1 MFKVLVVDD
10 DSALR
15 LTISS
20 AFSERSYVVHQA
32 ENGEDAL
39 TRIMANGY
47 DLVLLDVNL
56 PGANGIEVLKHI
68 KEYDSSIIVLILTA
82 YSNVRDAVEAVKL
95 GAYNYL
101 EKPIKSED
109 LVSLV
114 DRALKAQNMAKAAG
128 LSAPMLQV
136 SGGGGDNRELVGA
149 SNEMKRIFGLLSKL
163 TKVDTSVLI
172 RGESGTGKELIARAI
187 HMNGSRKDD
196 RFVAVNCSAIPE
208 NLIESEFFG
217 HEKGA
222 FTGADSRKIGK
233 FQFADGGTLFLD
245 EIGDISAALQVK
257 LLRVLQEQKF
267 TPVGANREI
276 EVNVRIVAATN
287 RDLEAMIKCGQFRE
301 DLFYRLN
308 VLPIFLPPLRER
320 KDDVASL
327 VKHFIEK
334 FNKAYG
340 AKIAGA
346 NEETMSLLMEYNWP
360 GNIP

>member
-20 AFSERSYVVHQA
+20 AFSERNYIVHQA

-56 PGANGIEVLKHI
+56 PGASGIEVLRHI
-68 KEYDSSIIVLILTA
+68 KEYDSSIIVIILTA
-82 YSNVRDAVEAVKL
+82 YSNIRDAVEAVKL

-136 SGGGGDNRELVGA
+136 SGGGGDNRDLVGA

-196 RFVAVNCSAIPE
+196 RFVAVNC
-208 NLIESEFFG
+208 
-217 HEKGA
+217 
-222 FTGADSRKIGK
+222 
-233 FQFADGGTLFLD
+233 
-245 EIGDISAALQVK
+245 
-257 LLRVLQEQKF
+257 
-267 TPVGANREI
+267 
-276 EVNVRIVAATN
+276 
-287 RDLEAMIKCGQFRE
+287 
-301 DLFYRLN
+301 
-308 VLPIFLPPLRER
+308 
-320 KDDVASL
+320 
-327 VKHFIEK
+327 
-334 FNKAYG
+334 
-340 AKIAGA
+340 
-346 NEETMSLLMEYNWP
+346 
-360 GNIP
+360 